1 MGSVNHRFDFEKLK
15 ETTVKRK
22 ERIQMK
28 KSSFRKLSLFLAVV
42 FIISMMPAAVFA
54 AEDEHMHTGDCCS
67 DVAVPYVT
75 CTHSSMSSVPYYAAA
90 DNGASTHTVYEGFQ
104 FTCNNAACGYSYVN
118 YTNTYAEA
126 HDYTLS
132 NGGTAAACIICGH
145 LRDA

>member
-67 DVAVPYVT
+67 DTAIPYATCLHPSMTSYVT
-75 CTHSSMSSVPYYAAA
+75 EVLGGSTSSYHIYTEV
-90 DNGASTHTVYEGFQ
+90 F
-104 FTCNNAACGYSYVN
+104 VN
-118 YTNTYAEA
+118 YCNSCPYSDSTPTGNSRTEA
-126 HDYTLS
+126 HDFLLS
-132 NGGTAAACIICGH
+132 NGGTSAACVVCGYS
-145 LRDA
+145 RDA